1 MEQVEDVTAAG
12 TLISVVC
19 VGPVFPLNERRGKT
33 KCICEMTSMC
43 PKSVII
49 QTNFSTIRAKTFLTL

>member
-19 VGPVFPLNERRGKT
+19 VGPVFPLDERWEKNQNEFVK
-33 KCICEMTSMC
+33 
-43 PKSVII
+43 
-49 QTNFSTIRAKTFLTL
+49 